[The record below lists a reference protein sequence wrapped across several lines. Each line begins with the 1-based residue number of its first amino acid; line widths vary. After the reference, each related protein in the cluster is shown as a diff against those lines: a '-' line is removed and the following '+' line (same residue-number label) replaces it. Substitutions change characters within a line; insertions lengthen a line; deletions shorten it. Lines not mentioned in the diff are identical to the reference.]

1 MFRSGTG
8 NGILGRDFSGVV
20 LDVGR
25 KVTNVDVG
33 DSVWSALP
41 IAGKKLKNS
50 SHPKMKI
57 NKIFKNL

>member
-41 IAGKKLKNS
+41 IAGKK
-50 SHPKMKI
+50 
-57 NKIFKNL
+57 F